1 METNEILQQIL
12 DNQVETNKKI
22 EALEANMEGRFAQVE
37 ERFVQIEERFE
48 QVEERFAQMEKRLG
62 QMEERIVQIE
72 KRIVQMEKRIVQM
85 EERFVLVDGRLDK
98 VEEKIELLTSQT
110 TQAYHDLV
118 EIITNQKEDITQNF
132 TPLVETAFWA
142 DKTLHLEKEIYPGA
156 SVRKTPNSEHEGKP

>member
-12 DNQVETNKKI
+12 DKQVETNKKI

-37 ERFVQIEERFE
+37 ERF
-48 QVEERFAQMEKRLG
+48 AQMEKR
-62 QMEERIVQIE
+62 
-72 KRIVQMEKRIVQM
+72 
-85 EERFVLVDGRLDK
+85 FVLVEGRLDK

-142 DKTLHLEKEIYPGA
+142 DKTLHLEKEIYKLKQQH
-156 SVRKTPNSEHEGKP
+156 S

>member
-22 EALEANMEGRFAQVE
+22 EALEANMEGRFTQVE
-37 ERFVQIEERFE
+37 ERFV
-48 QVEERFAQMEKRLG
+48 

-72 KRIVQMEKRIVQM
+72 KRIEQMD
-85 EERFVLVDGRLDK
+85 ERLVLVEGRLDK

-110 TQAYHDLV
+110 TQAYRDLV
-118 EIITNQKEDITQNF
+118 EVITNQKEDITQNF

-142 DKTLHLEKEIYPGA
+142 DKTLHLEKEIYKLKQQH
-156 SVRKTPNSEHEGKP
+156 S

>member
-1 METNEILQQIL
+1 MNEILQQIL

-72 KRIVQMEKRIVQM
+72 KRIVQME
-85 EERFVLVDGRLDK
+85 ERFVLVEGRLDK

-156 SVRKTPNSEHEGKP
+156 TVRKTPNSEHEGKP